1 MKRLTTLLLLCLVL
15 THAALAAPPDTT
27 MADRM
32 DAVVPAL
39 LDRFEVPGAAVAV
52 IRGGAVVHA
61 RGYGLADAEAHV
73 PMAGQAVLNVASVS
87 KPVTA
92 WGVMALVEDGR
103 IQLDAPVNRYLKRLQ
118 ITSDE
123 YDVDGVT
130 VRRLLSHTSG
140 LSRGSYPGYAPG
152 ADVPDLVAAL
162 KGDAS
167 PPSGSGML
175 HEVRVVHAPGSKQ
188 AYSGTAY
195 AVLEVMMEDVT
206 GQSFPAYMREA
217 VLAPLGMDRSAFGW
231 PDSIRQHAATPHNL
245 WSDTV
250 PIRRFT
256 GDAWGNLNTTARD
269 LGRWLAA
276 AVDGPSGPRGRG
288 VLSPRTVDSMLTV
301 TRGKFGIS
309 YEAETL
315 PDGTELWG
323 SSGWNL
329 GWMSRVH
336 VDPATGNGLV
346 VLTNAD
352 PYGFMVTRG
361 AHCAWVKAD
370 YGVSFD
376 RFCQESA
383 AALAAAA
390 FHDTTATAAIEQVQ
404 AQRDAHPDRIY
415 VDEAEFN
422 GLGYRLL
429 DQHRV
434 HHAIE
439 VFRWNVDL
447 HPDAWNAYDSL
458 GEAYMHAGALE
469 KAVQYYEKSLELN
482 PENENAKRHL
492 RTLRIKMPSS
502 GP

>member
-1 MKRLTTLLLLCLVL
+1 MKHLTTFLLLGFLL
-15 THAALAAPPDTT
+15 TTAAPAAPPDTT

-32 DAVVPAL
+32 DAVVPEL
-39 LDRFEVPGAAVAV
+39 LDRFQVPGAAVAV
-52 IRGGAVVHA
+52 IQDGEVVHA
-61 RGYGLADAEAHV
+61 RGYGLADAEAHT
-73 PMAGQAVLNVASVS
+73 PMSDQTVLNVASVA

-92 WGVMALVEDGR
+92 WGVMALAEEER
-103 IQLDAPVNRYLKRLQ
+103 IQLDAPVNQYLKRLQ

-123 YDVDGVT
+123 YDVDKVT
-130 VRRLLSHTSG
+130 ARRLLSHTSG
-140 LSRGSYPGYAPG
+140 LVRGSHPGYLPG

-167 PPSGSGML
+167 PPPGSGRI
-175 HEVRVVHAPGSKQ
+175 HEIRVVREPGSELG
-188 AYSGTAY
+188 YSGVAY
-195 AVLEVMMEDVT
+195 GVLEVMIEDVT
-206 GQSFPAYMREA
+206 GQSFPAYMHEA
-217 VLAPLGMDRSAFGW
+217 VFAPLGMRRSAFGW
-231 PDSIRQHAATPHNL
+231 PDSIRKHTATPHNL
-245 WSDTV
+245 WSDTE

-256 GDAWGNLNTTARD
+256 GDAWGNLNATAPD

-288 VLSPRTVDSMLTV
+288 VLSPATIDSMLTV
-301 TRGKFGIS
+301 TLGKFGVS

-315 PDGTELWG
+315 SDGTELWG
-323 SSGWNL
+323 HSGWNL

-336 VDPATGNGLV
+336 VDPETGNGLV

-370 YGVSFD
+370 YGISFD

-383 AALAAAA
+383 MGLTAAA
-390 FHDTTATAAIEQVQ
+390 FHDTTATAAIEQVRT
-404 AQRDAHPDRIY
+404 QREAHPERIY
-415 VDEAEFN
+415 IDETEFYVF
-422 GLGYRLL
+422 GYRLL
-429 DQHRV
+429 EQHRV

-458 GEAYMHAGALE
+458 GEAYMRAGEREKAIQNYENSLDLNPDNNNARRMLE
-469 KAVQYYEKSLELN
+469 K
-482 PENENAKRHL
+482 L
-492 RTLRIKMPSS
+492 RL
-502 GP
+502 